1 MRSLEREKIKDLLR
15 KRSLTSE
22 EMSEVLNMVF
32 GETNLKYSLKKE
44 LYNNSVENIY
54 IYIYIFI
61 IEEVCILS
69 ITDYSIT
76 YNVDSN
82 IMIPLDINYSFKS
95 FIKFLQRYLR
105 SILRYAYGY
114 LENGIATDRYKS
126 IESVEVGINNAE
138 ILHEIYEKYYDYCEE
153 E

>member
-54 IYIYIFI
+54 IYIYIS
-61 IEEVCILS
+61 L
-69 ITDYSIT
+69 
-76 YNVDSN
+76 
-82 IMIPLDINYSFKS
+82 L
-95 FIKFLQRYLR
+95 
-105 SILRYAYGY
+105 
-114 LENGIATDRYKS
+114 
-126 IESVEVGINNAE
+126 
-138 ILHEIYEKYYDYCEE
+138 
-153 E
+153 

>member
-1 MRSLEREKIKDLLR
+1 
-15 KRSLTSE
+15 
-22 EMSEVLNMVF
+22 
-32 GETNLKYSLKKE
+32 
-44 LYNNSVENIY
+44 
-54 IYIYIFI
+54 
-61 IEEVCILS
+61 
-69 ITDYSIT
+69 
-76 YNVDSN
+76 
-82 IMIPLDINYSFKS
+82 MIPLDINYSFKS